1 MLSFKNMLTFNYK
14 YIDSEMKISKQ
25 IQKLKNLNIKAENC
39 LTRVEAKKIISK
51 ATKAQSKIK
60 VQKK

>member
-1 MLSFKNMLTFNYK
+1 MLTFNHKYK
-14 YIDSEMKISKQ
+14 EFVMRISKQ

-51 ATKAQSKIK
+51 AKKAQSKIT
-60 VQKK
+60 VQNNSAK